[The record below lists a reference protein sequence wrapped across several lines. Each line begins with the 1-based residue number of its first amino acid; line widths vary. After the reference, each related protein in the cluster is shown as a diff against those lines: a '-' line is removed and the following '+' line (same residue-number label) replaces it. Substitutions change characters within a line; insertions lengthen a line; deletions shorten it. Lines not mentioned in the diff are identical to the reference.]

1 MGLLDNIK
9 GGPSPSMSNNDR
21 SALALGLAS
30 GFAGMSGNPNTASIM
45 AGIGNQQ
52 TALRDDRKLKT
63 AQELASSKL
72 QLQTEQAMRLIG
84 QEYPDIAQAIQGGFM
99 TPNEGVIEAM
109 RRRNAPAE
117 KEGELVRQYRL
128 AQEQGYKGTFIDFK
142 TAIARAGADQVS
154 IDARS
159 GSEVGTI
166 PQGYEL
172 ITDKNGNRR
181 LRAIT
186 GGEAAQE
193 MEEQVIKDASK
204 QNTVGRTATIVL
216 EDIGRLK
223 DLLTEQTFI
232 DPVTGPIASQVAS
245 GISAS
250 ARANAESLVSTIGG
264 NIGFD
269 RLQLMRNESKTGG
282 ALGAI
287 NAQEMQLLQDV
298 MGSLKLDQSEAQL
311 RYNLERLE
319 SIYTAII
326 EKASAYPNAAKYGFG
341 NNKTPAVSQTS
352 ASSKVTNTPP
362 ILTWN
367 PTGGPNGKGAFE

>member
-1 MGLLDNIK
+1 MYKMGILDSI
-9 GGPSPSMSNNDR
+9 GTY
-21 SALALGLAS
+21 LGDEENRLRLAS
-30 GFAGMSGNPNTASIM
+30 GFAGISGNPN
-45 AGIGNQQ
+45 AGNIQQ
-52 TALRDDRKLKT
+52 GLQNRLSVLQDDRKTKA

-99 TPNEGVIEAM
+99 TPNEGVMEAM

-128 AQEQGYKGTFIDFK
+128 AQEQGYQGNFMDFK

-159 GSEVGTI
+159 GSEVGAI

-181 LRAIT
+181 LRAIS

-193 MEEQVIKDASK
+193 IEEQVIKDASK

-223 DLLTEQTFI
+223 DLLTEQTFL

-245 GISAS
+245 GVSAS
-250 ARANAESLVSTIGG
+250 ARSNAESLVSTIGG

>member
-1 MGLLDNIK
+1 M
-9 GGPSPSMSNNDR
+9 
-21 SALALGLAS
+21 
-30 GFAGMSGNPNTASIM
+30 
-45 AGIGNQQ
+45 
-52 TALRDDRKLKT
+52 
-63 AQELASSKL
+63 
-72 QLQTEQAMRLIG
+72 
-84 QEYPDIAQAIQGGFM
+84 
-99 TPNEGVIEAM
+99 EAM

-128 AQEQGYKGTFIDFK
+128 AQEQGYQGNFMDFK

-181 LRAIT
+181 LQAIT

-245 GISAS
+245 GVSAS
-250 ARANAESLVSTIGG
+250 ARSNAESLVSTIGG

>member
-84 QEYPDIAQAIQGGFM
+84 QEYPEIAQAIQGGFM
-99 TPNEGVIEAM
+99 TPNEGVMEAM

-128 AQEQGYKGTFIDFK
+128 AQEQGYQGNFMDFK

-181 LRAIT
+181 LRAIS

-193 MEEQVIKDASK
+193 IEEQVIKDASK

-223 DLLTEQTFI
+223 DLLTEQTFL

-245 GISAS
+245 GVSAS
-250 ARANAESLVSTIGG
+250 ARLDAESLVSTIGG

-326 EKASAYPNAAKYGFG
+326 EKASAYPNAAKYGFS
-341 NNKTPAVSQTS
+341 NNKTSAVSQTP
-352 ASSKVTNTPP
+352 ASSKVTNPPP

>member
-1 MGLLDNIK
+1 MGLLDSI
-9 GGPSPSMSNNDR
+9 GTY
-21 SALALGLAS
+21 LGDKENRLNLAS
-30 GFAGMSGNPNTASIM
+30 GFAGISGNPN
-45 AGIGNQQ
+45 AGNIQQ
-52 TALRDDRKLKT
+52 GLQNRLSVLQDDRKTKA

-99 TPNEGVIEAM
+99 TPNEGVMEAM

-128 AQEQGYKGTFIDFK
+128 AQEQGYQGNFMDFK

-172 ITDKNGNRR
+172 ITDKNGNRI
-181 LRAIT
+181 LRAIS

-193 MEEQVIKDASK
+193 IEEQVIKDASK

-223 DLLTEQTFI
+223 DLLTEQTFL

-245 GISAS
+245 GVSAS
-250 ARANAESLVSTIGG
+250 ARLDAESLVSTIGG

-341 NNKTPAVSQTS
+341 NNKTPVVSQTS

>member
-1 MGLLDNIK
+1 MYKMGILDSI
-9 GGPSPSMSNNDR
+9 GTY
-21 SALALGLAS
+21 LGDEENRLRLAS
-30 GFAGMSGNPNTASIM
+30 GFAGISGNPN
-45 AGIGNQQ
+45 AGNIQQ
-52 TALRDDRKLKT
+52 GLQNRLSVLQDDRKTKA

-99 TPNEGVIEAM
+99 TPNEGVMEAM

-128 AQEQGYKGTFIDFK
+128 AQEQGYQGNFMDFK

-181 LRAIT
+181 LRAIS

-193 MEEQVIKDASK
+193 IEEQVIKDASK

-223 DLLTEQTFI
+223 DLLTEQTFL

-245 GISAS
+245 GVSAS
-250 ARANAESLVSTIGG
+250 ARSNAESLVSTIGG

>member
-63 AQELASSKL
+63 AQEVASSKL

-84 QEYPDIAQAIQGGFM
+84 QEYPEIAQAIQGGFM
-99 TPNEGVIEAM
+99 TPNEGVMEAM

-128 AQEQGYKGTFIDFK
+128 AQEQGYQGNFMDFK

-181 LRAIT
+181 LRAIS

-193 MEEQVIKDASK
+193 IEEQVIKDASK

-223 DLLTEQTFI
+223 DLLTEQTFL

-245 GISAS
+245 GVSAS
-250 ARANAESLVSTIGG
+250 ARLDAESLVSTIGG

-341 NNKTPAVSQTS
+341 NNKTPVVSQTS

>member
-84 QEYPDIAQAIQGGFM
+84 QEYPEIAQAIQGGFM
-99 TPNEGVIEAM
+99 TPNEGVMEAM

-128 AQEQGYKGTFIDFK
+128 AQEQGYQGNFMDFK

-181 LRAIT
+181 LQAIT

-223 DLLTEQTFI
+223 DLLTEQTFL

-245 GISAS
+245 GVSAS
-250 ARANAESLVSTIGG
+250 ARLDAESLVSTIGG

-326 EKASAYPNAAKYGFG
+326 EKASAYPNAAKYGFS
-341 NNKTPAVSQTS
+341 NNKTSAVSQTP
-352 ASSKVTNTPP
+352 ASSKVTNPPP

>member
-9 GGPSPSMSNNDR
+9 GGPLPSMSNNDR

-84 QEYPDIAQAIQGGFM
+84 QEYPEIAQAIQGGFM
-99 TPNEGVIEAM
+99 TPNEGVMEAM

-128 AQEQGYKGTFIDFK
+128 AQEQGYQGNFMDFK

-181 LRAIT
+181 LRAIS

-193 MEEQVIKDASK
+193 IEEQVIKDASK

-223 DLLTEQTFI
+223 DLLTEQTFL

-245 GISAS
+245 GVSAS
-250 ARANAESLVSTIGG
+250 ARLDAESLVSTIGG

-341 NNKTPAVSQTS
+341 NNKTPVVSQTS

>member
-1 MGLLDNIK
+1 MYKMGLLDSI
-9 GGPSPSMSNNDR
+9 GTY
-21 SALALGLAS
+21 LGDKENRLNLAS
-30 GFAGMSGNPNTASIM
+30 GFAGISGNPN
-45 AGIGNQQ
+45 AGNIQQ
-52 TALRDDRKLKT
+52 GLQNRISVLQDDRKLKT
-63 AQELASSKL
+63 AQELAGSKL

-84 QEYPDIAQAIQGGFM
+84 QEYPEIVQAIQGGFM
-99 TPNEGVIEAM
+99 TPNEGVMEAM

-128 AQEQGYKGTFIDFK
+128 AQEQGYQGNFMDFK

-181 LRAIT
+181 LQAIT

-223 DLLTEQTFI
+223 DLLTEQTFL

-245 GISAS
+245 GVSAS
-250 ARANAESLVSTIGG
+250 ARSNAESLVSTIGG

-311 RYNLERLE
+311 TYNLERLE

-341 NNKTPAVSQTS
+341 NNKTPVVSQTS

>member
-1 MGLLDNIK
+1 MYKMGILDSI
-9 GGPSPSMSNNDR
+9 GTY
-21 SALALGLAS
+21 LGDEENRLRLAS
-30 GFAGMSGNPNTASIM
+30 GFAGLSGNPN
-45 AGIGNQQ
+45 AGNIQQ
-52 TALRDDRKLKT
+52 GLQNRLSVLQDDRKTKA

-99 TPNEGVIEAM
+99 TPNEGVMEAM

-128 AQEQGYKGTFIDFK
+128 AQEQGYQGNFMDFK

-181 LRAIT
+181 LRAIS

-193 MEEQVIKDASK
+193 IEEQVIKDASK

-223 DLLTEQTFI
+223 DLLTEQTFL

-245 GISAS
+245 GVSAS
-250 ARANAESLVSTIGG
+250 ARSNAESLVSTIGG